1 MSVLFSSVKFDVIFS
16 GICFCQIS
24 KPIILFSMLPL
35 SYALLSVDFFSF
47 FCGLPKPIFPTPSAG
62 ALEGDMEVI
71 DSTTVTCMS
80 IGGMRALFMHSISRL
95 FCGVWCVMARLSLRN

>member
-80 IGGMRALFMHSISRL
+80 IGGMRALFIHT
-95 FCGVWCVMARLSLRN
+95 VLSLSSCVWLVVARTCLCN